1 MTPELALTLGILAV
15 AVIAFVSDKV
25 RPDFVALGIIAALP
39 ISGVLTI
46 EEALAGFADPLV
58 MMIAGLFVVSA
69 SLVNTGVAGQVGRWL
84 AHVAG
89 GNEITLLVA
98 VMIASGVIS
107 AFMSSTGTVAVM
119 LPIVVAMAKR
129 ARVSPSKLLIPLAFA
144 TLLGGMLTLIATPP
158 NIVAAETMTQAGLP
172 AFGFFSYTPIG
183 AVFLITGVVFMV
195 FIGRKLL
202 PADAPLDSAD
212 DDRLR
217 VAAIRDQYGLQE
229 HVTSIVLPPNAAVLG
244 ETLRTLRLPE
254 RFELQVVAV
263 RRAGQYERAV
273 ADVGMEAG
281 LELLLQ
287 GTDTAIERFAAAYEL
302 TARPVSIPLAQLP
315 EHFAFGEMLITPR
328 SEWIGKTLASLDFR
342 KRFRALVIGIQRGA
356 QTITTDLRDVPLRF
370 GDSLLV
376 KVSPLALTLLEAE
389 RHNAIMSGDAFGD
402 LPAKRAGKAPW
413 ALGILAGMLGVMV
426 FSLVPLALAVILAV
440 LALVA
445 TRTVTLDESYRAIH
459 WQTVVLIAGVL
470 PLATALQKTGAID
483 VFVTWLTG
491 ALGGYSPFVMF
502 AGVYVATV
510 LVTQLISNTATAVL
524 LAPVALHAALAME
537 VNPAPF
543 LMAIA
548 AGASAVFISPI
559 SSPVNALVFAAG
571 QYRVRDFVR
580 VGVPLQ
586 VLILVVSLVLIP
598 LLFPF

>member
-1 MTPELALTLGILAV
+1 MNPELAITIGILAV

-25 RPDFVALGIIAALP
+25 RPDFVALAIIALLP
-39 ISGVLTI
+39 ITGVLSA

-58 MMIAGLFVVSA
+58 IMIAGLFVVSI
-69 SLVNTGVAGQVGRWL
+69 SLVNTGVAAQAGRWL
-84 AHVAG
+84 ANVAG

-158 NIVAAETMTQAGLP
+158 NIVAAETMTQAGLH

-183 AVFLITGVVFMV
+183 IVFLAVGIVFMV
-195 FIGRKLL
+195 FVGRKLL
-202 PADAPLDSAD
+202 PAGAPLTSAD
-212 DDRLR
+212 DERLR
-217 VAAIRDQYGLQE
+217 LAEIQDQYGLGE
-229 HVTSIVLPPNAAVLG
+229 HVTSIVIPANTALIG
-244 ETLRTLRLPE
+244 ETLRSLRLPE

-263 RRAGQYERAV
+263 RQNEQFDRAV
-273 ADVGMEAG
+273 AGVTVQPG

-287 GTDTAIERFAAAYEL
+287 GSSDAIDRFVQAYDL
-302 TARPVSIPLAQLP
+302 TARRVSVPLAQLP

-328 SEWIGKTLASLDFR
+328 SEWAGKTLAELDFR

-356 QTITTDLRDVPLRF
+356 QTISTDLRDVPLQF

-376 KVSPLALTLLEAE
+376 KLSPLALALLETE

-402 LPAKRAGKAPW
+402 LPARRAGKAPF
-413 ALGILAGMLGVMV
+413 ALGILAGMLGLMV
-426 FSLVPLALAVILAV
+426 FSVVPLAVAVILAV

-483 VFVTWLTG
+483 VFVAWLTST
-491 ALGGYSPFVMF
+491 LGGYSPFVMF

-510 LVTQLISNTATAVL
+510 LITQLISNTATAVL
-524 LAPVALHAALAME
+524 LAPVALNVALALG

-571 QYRVRDFVR
+571 QYKVRDFVR
-580 VGVPLQ
+580 VGLPLQ
-586 VLILVVSLVLIP
+586 LVILVVSLALIP
-598 LLFPF
+598 WLFPF

>member
-1 MTPELALTLGILAV
+1 MGPELATTIGILV
-15 AVIAFVSDKV
+15 IAVIAFVSDKV
-25 RPDFVALGIIAALP
+25 RPDFVALSIIVLLP
-39 ISGVLTI
+39 VTGVLSV

-58 MMIAGLFVVSA
+58 IMIAGLFVVSI
-69 SLVNTGVAGQVGRWL
+69 SLVNTGVAGQAGRWL

-98 VMIASGVIS
+98 VMIASGMIS

-183 AVFLITGVVFMV
+183 AAFLLIGIVFMV

-202 PADAPLDSAD
+202 PADAPLASAD

-217 VAAIRDQYGLQE
+217 VAAIRDQYGLSE
-229 HVTSIVLPPNAAVLG
+229 HVTSIVVPAHAGVVG

-254 RFELQVVAV
+254 RFELQVVAI
-263 RRAGQYERAV
+263 RRDGKYERAV
-273 ADVGMEAG
+273 ADAAIEPGI
-281 LELLLQ
+281 ELLLQ
-287 GTDTAIERFAAAYEL
+287 GGDAAIEQFAAAYDL
-302 TARPVSIPLAQLP
+302 TTRRMSVPIAELP

-328 SEWIGKTLASLDFR
+328 SEWAGKTLAELDFR
-342 KRFRALVIGIQRGA
+342 KRFRALVIGIQRGP
-356 QTITTDLRDVPLRF
+356 QTITTDLRDVRLQF

-402 LPAKRAGKAPW
+402 LPASGANKAPW
-413 ALGILAGMLGVMV
+413 ALGILAGMLALMV
-426 FSLVPLALAVILAV
+426 FSLVPLAVAVVLAV

-445 TRTVTLDESYRAIH
+445 TKTVTLDESYRAIH
-459 WQTVVLIAGVL
+459 WQTVMLIAGVL
-470 PLATALQKTGAID
+470 PLATALEKTGAIEL
-483 VFVTWLTG
+483 FVTWITG
-491 ALGGYSPFVMF
+491 TLGGYPPFVMF
-502 AGVYVATV
+502 AGVYIATV
-510 LVTQLISNTATAVL
+510 VVTQLISNTATAVL
-524 LAPVALHAALAME
+524 LAPVALNVALAMDA
-537 VNPAPF
+537 NPAPF

-571 QYRVRDFVR
+571 QYKVRDFVR
-580 VGVPLQ
+580 VGLPLQ
-586 VLILVVSLVLIP
+586 IVILVVSLAVIP
-598 LLFPF
+598 WLFPF